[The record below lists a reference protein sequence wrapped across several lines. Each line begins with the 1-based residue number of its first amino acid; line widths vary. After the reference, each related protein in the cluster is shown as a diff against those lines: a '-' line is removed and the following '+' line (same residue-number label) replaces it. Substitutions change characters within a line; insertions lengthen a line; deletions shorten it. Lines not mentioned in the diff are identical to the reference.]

1 MPNVVDLVN
10 KRYKDK
16 DDLLKHLLFM
26 EKQFHES
33 LDREKK
39 LQQDLSKLQESH
51 DKVKNDLKKE
61 KKVKTSYKVWYI
73 DCIERSW
80 DTLTKKWIKRWTMP

>member
-1 MPNVVDLVN
+1 MSNGKKKVPNVVDLVN

-39 LQQDLSKLQESH
+39 LQKDLSKLQESH
-51 DKVKNDLKKE
+51 DKVKDDLKRR
-61 KKVKTSYKVWYI
+61 TSYKVWYI
-73 DCIERSW
+73 GCIER
-80 DTLTKKWIKRWTMP
+80 

>member
-1 MPNVVDLVN
+1 MDLVN

-39 LQQDLSKLQESH
+39 LQKDLSKLQESH
-51 DKVKNDLKKE
+51 NELKDNLKKK
-61 KKVKTSYKVWYI
+61 KKVRTSYKVLYI
-73 DCIERSW
+73 DCIER
-80 DTLTKKWIKRWTMP
+80 